1 MKDNLGYVGKNKN
14 VRGIIIAAFA
24 GLICLAAITIGVV
37 SLNKRSDRNERSTED
52 VVDLNN
58 VKKNTDNN
66 ASKQPAEEKDSEE
79 ENEEHTTT
87 DSSKATEG
95 ETVLDDTPTENI
107 AVVNSG
113 QTGET
118 ENTTVDNIADFG
130 TAQAV
135 AGDVNNEE
143 STPAPE
149 INEEESVAADVAAMV
164 AGYSFNE
171 SDTLEWPVRGNVI
184 LDYSMDST
192 IYFPTLDSYR
202 CNPAIVIQS
211 ENGANVC
218 AGVNGVVKEV
228 SANDEIGKYV
238 VVGIGSGYEITYGQL
253 DNINVTA
260 GTVVEPATIIGVV
273 GEVTRYYKNEG
284 PNIYYEVTKD
294 GQPCDPLDY
303 LR

>member
-107 AVVNSG
+107 AVVNSV
-113 QTGET
+113 QTGQT

-284 PNIYYEVTKD
+284 PNVYYEVTKD

>member
-1 MKDNLGYVGKNKN
+1 MKDNLGYVGKNNN

-184 LDYSMDST
+184 LDYSMEST

>member
-284 PNIYYEVTKD
+284 PNIY
-294 GQPCDPLDY
+294 
-303 LR
+303 